1 MSFNPIRWK
10 LHWQILLALALST
23 LFACAL
29 MPAIGE
35 TFSGNVE
42 VFCQFIGKL
51 FMNALKMVIVP
62 LIVASI
68 ISGVM
73 HLGAEKGVG
82 RMGFKTFLYYTF
94 SGAAAVLVGVVVVN
108 IIGPGNIDAETA
120 AAMLG
125 RGSETAMSEGLMAK
139 VEGRGTSD
147 LFDIFLRMFPANIVD
162 AATKNGQ
169 LLGVITFSLLFGA
182 FIGKLK
188 PEQREVQQKF
198 WESTQEVMLQLTDF
212 IIRFAP
218 IGVFGLVTPVLFNA
232 PIADLI
238 GAIFWFFV
246 TVLLALSI
254 HFFISLGLVLKFV
267 AKVNPITHYK
277 EMVPV
282 LLTAFST
289 ASSSATLPLTI
300 DTVEERAKVSK
311 KTCSFTLPLGATV
324 NMDGTALYECV
335 VVLFIAQL
343 YASTGAVALGLG
355 QQLLVVFLALT
366 TSIGVAGIPAASL
379 VAIAVILPAV
389 GLPVEAIGV
398 VWVTDRILDMC
409 RTSVNVFS
417 DTVGAVA
424 IARSEG
430 EKPYENAEHSTLNTE
445 C

>member
-1 MSFNPIRWK
+1 MNPIRWK
-10 LHWQILLALALST
+10 LHWQILLALTFAT

-29 MPAIGE
+29 MPAFGE
-35 TFSGNVE
+35 TFSVNVE
-42 VFCQFIGKL
+42 AFCQFIGKL

-82 RMGFKTFLYYTF
+82 RMGFKTVLYYTF
-94 SGAAAVLVGVVVVN
+94 SGAVAVIVGLIVVN
-108 IIGPGNIDAETA
+108 LIGPGRIDADTA
-120 AAMLG
+120 SAMLG
-125 RGSETAMSEGLMAK
+125 RGSETAISEGLMAK

-147 LFDIFLRMFPANIVD
+147 LFDIFLRMFPSNIVN
-162 AATKNGQ
+162 AATNNGQ

-198 WESTQEVMLQLTDF
+198 WESAQEVMLKLTDF

-232 PIADLI
+232 PIGDLI
-238 GAIFWFFV
+238 GAIFWFFL
-246 TVLLALSI
+246 TVLLALAI
-254 HFFISLGLVLKFV
+254 HFFINLGLVLKFV
-267 AKVNPITHYK
+267 GKVNPITHYK

-355 QQLLVVFLALT
+355 EQLLVVFLALT

-379 VAIAVILPAV
+379 VAISVILPAV

-430 EKPYENAEHSTLNTE
+430 EVPYEVEG
-445 C
+445 